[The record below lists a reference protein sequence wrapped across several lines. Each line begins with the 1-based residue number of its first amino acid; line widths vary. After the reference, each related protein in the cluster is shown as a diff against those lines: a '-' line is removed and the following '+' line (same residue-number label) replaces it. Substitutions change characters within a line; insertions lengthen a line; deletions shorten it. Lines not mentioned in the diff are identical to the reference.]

1 MTVRSIFHALKH
13 GACARCP
20 SCGEGPMFEGY
31 LTVRE
36 HCPACGEDLSHQR
49 ADDAPPYIVMMI
61 VGHVVVG
68 LMLGYEIAFTPPM
81 WQHAAIFLPMA
92 VAMSLVLLRPV
103 KGGLVGF
110 QWASGMHGF
119 GPDGER
125 WT

>member
-1 MTVRSIFHALKH
+1 MTDRSIFHALKH
-13 GACARCP
+13 GASARCP
-20 SCGEGPMFEGY
+20 SCGKGPMFKGF
-31 LTVRE
+31 LKVRDV
-36 HCPACGEDLSHQR
+36 CPACGEDLSHQR

-61 VGHVVVG
+61 VGHVVVA
-68 LMLGYEIAFTPPM
+68 LMLGYEIAYTPPM
-81 WQHAAIFLPMA
+81 WQHAAIWLPLT

-110 QWASGMHGF
+110 QWACGMHGF